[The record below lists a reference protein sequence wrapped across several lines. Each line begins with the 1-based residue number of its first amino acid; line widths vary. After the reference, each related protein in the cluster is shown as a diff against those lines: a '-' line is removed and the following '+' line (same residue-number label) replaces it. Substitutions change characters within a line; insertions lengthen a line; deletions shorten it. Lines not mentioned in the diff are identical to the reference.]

1 MPVQIYLGGAL
12 SEIFGYSLSLLR
24 LSTIGLMALGLASFY
39 GLTREF
45 GVPRSISFA
54 ATLALMASPLVLRL
68 GFTFMS
74 DVQFLGWFLAAL
86 FLYARGLRRGS
97 DALIF
102 LGSIAAACAIG
113 TRQFGLAIVVGLL
126 AAWILCRPEARPRLR
141 TLLLGAALPAGAVG
155 WQILMGLQTPN
166 ATQVIRLGQQDM
178 YLGQPPPV
186 LAQEFLWRAAII
198 LQYVGISVLP
208 AVPLLIGAALAYVGK
223 SRRRATRLVL
233 LATLIGLALCAVL
246 LVGGPVTG
254 GPATSRWLW
263 PALGLWWLLTIQL
276 PGSLYRPLDLA
287 GLAAAAALGALAL
300 LSARK
305 PWPIRHNSPETI
317 LLVATGA
324 CLLGLHLFYV
334 QLNDTY
340 VIPFAAFALL
350 LLAVQCRGSTVTLTS
365 RVSAASVA
373 VSLAA
378 LMVVSLW
385 IRANF
390 AEQATVWAAA
400 ERLAN
405 AGVPAAQIDERGT
418 EGTWV
423 GYRGEFDDWLAAG
436 KPGYELTLDRVDHD
450 TVHQPFW
457 EWVDVRGK
465 SSAYRVQLTQMSDP
479 GWRLIARDTYLDIRF
494 QQREIFTYQAVDTAQ
509 AFK

>member
-1 MPVQIYLGGAL
+1 
-12 SEIFGYSLSLLR
+12 
-24 LSTIGLMALGLASFY
+24 
-39 GLTREF
+39 
-45 GVPRSISFA
+45 
-54 ATLALMASPLVLRL
+54 
-68 GFTFMS
+68 
-74 DVQFLGWFLAAL
+74 
-86 FLYARGLRRGS
+86 
-97 DALIF
+97 
-102 LGSIAAACAIG
+102 
-113 TRQFGLAIVVGLL
+113 LL

-246 LVGGPVTG
+246 LVGGPVTSSDEPRRG
-254 GPATSRWLW
+254 W
-263 PALGLWWLLTIQL
+263 PALGLWWLLTVQL
-276 PGSLYRPLDLA
+276 PGKLWRPLDLA

-378 LMVVSLW
+378 LTVVSLW

-390 AEQATVWAAA
+390 AEQATIWAAH

-405 AGVPAAQIDERGT
+405 AGIPAAQSYEDDGVWGSWPVYRGT
-418 EGTWV
+418 
-423 GYRGEFDDWLAAG
+423 FDDWLAAG
-436 KPGYELTLDRVDHD
+436 KPGYKLGIPRPGSDSFHD
-450 TVHQPFW
+450 PLW
-457 EWVDVRGK
+457 EWVAARGE
-465 SSAYRVQLTQMSDP
+465 SATYRIRHTPMSDP
-479 GWRLIARDTYLDIRF
+479 GWRLIARDTYLDIKF